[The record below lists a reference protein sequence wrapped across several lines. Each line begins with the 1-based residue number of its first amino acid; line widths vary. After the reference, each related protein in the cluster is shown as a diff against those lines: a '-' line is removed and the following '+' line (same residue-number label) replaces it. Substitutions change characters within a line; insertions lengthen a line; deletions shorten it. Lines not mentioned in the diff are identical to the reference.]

1 MRRVALLSAI
11 CATGLLT
18 GSVTARMGGDP
29 NRNSGSSSKSDN
41 MSAKVDFQTFDL
53 DGQVH
58 DLMWCG
64 YNDET
69 ILMHTT
75 DGTIYRSR
83 DRGLSWKRLRNL
95 LQKQGVQVADE
106 SQEVSA
112 LGDFYDCVIF
122 FDFLNCVDRPRAQND
137 SEPDR

>member
-1 MRRVALLSAI
+1 
-11 CATGLLT
+11 
-18 GSVTARMGGDP
+18 
-29 NRNSGSSSKSDN
+29 

-64 YNDET
+64 FNDET

-106 SQEVSA
+106 QQEVSPR
-112 LGDFYDCVIF
+112 LSVSSTYIFVDF
-122 FDFLNCVDRPRAQND
+122 FLSSDWPRAQND
-137 SEPDR
+137 SEPN

>member
-1 MRRVALLSAI
+1 MLL
-11 CATGLLT
+11 GKP
-18 GSVTARMGGDP
+18 VQARMGGDP
-29 NRNSGSSSKSDN
+29 NVKKPTN
-41 MSAKVDFQTFDL
+41 MAANVDFQTFDL

-83 DRGLSWKRLRNL
+83 DRGLSWKRLKSL
-95 LQKQGVQVADE
+95 LSKQGAQVADE
-106 SQEVSA
+106 S
-112 LGDFYDCVIF
+112 
-122 FDFLNCVDRPRAQND
+122 
-137 SEPDR
+137 